1 MDIVAID
8 QQVVQG
14 TFKSHPDVVDQ
25 ADFVV
30 SDEIATAD
38 SVHLEAHLEIGCD
51 RAVVNVDVALRSAAA
66 EQHADLEETVGRIE
80 TTADN
85 GAVADF
91 LIIATKQ
98 SDTILAAIVG
108 RDVLDQDVTDIDTPD
123 ALVGRVV
130 DGHIF
135 QGVVAAEGVEALTGT
150 TRGPRVAHTEA
161 LAIKRRVVT
170 EDKCI
175 ARRPRDVLSQ
185 KIVIA
190 SERRA
195 ADVRLGQKDRSSPSG
210 GCGHGNHSRHQD
222 CSFEVAH
229 FVLLFWTVESVFFR
243 RAAAESP
250 PTFFVIG
257 YSVGNSK
264 IFFRANGGDF
274 CSSVTDGLEACDGA
288 ILSAYYEPP
297 RS

>member
-8 QQVVQG
+8 QKVVQG
-14 TFKSHPDVVDQ
+14 TFKSHPDVVVQ

-80 TTADN
+80 TTAAN
-85 GAVADF
+85 GTVADF

-98 SDTILAAIVG
+98 SDTIRAAIVG
-108 RDVLDQDVTDIDTPD
+108 RDVLDQDVIDIDTPD
-123 ALVGRVV
+123 ALLGRVI

-135 QGVVAAEGVEALTGT
+135 QGVVAAEGVEALTGCIA
-150 TRGPRVAHTEA
+150 PRVAHTEA

-175 ARRPRDVLSQ
+175 SRRPRDVLSQ

-222 CSFEVAH
+222 CCFEVAH
-229 FVLLFWTVESVFFR
+229 FIILFWTVESAFFR
-243 RAAAESP
+243 RAAAAESP
-250 PTFFVIG
+250 PTFM
-257 YSVGNSK
+257 
-264 IFFRANGGDF
+264 
-274 CSSVTDGLEACDGA
+274 L
-288 ILSAYYEPP
+288 
-297 RS
+297 